1 MQVFRNVELKGVI
14 SKDKALDL
22 LGLER
27 SVEVNIKDHDI
38 MIYRDDME
46 DVWID
51 SVIDGESSGGTF
63 DELL

>member
-1 MQVFRNVELKGVI
+1 MRVFRNVELKGVI

-27 SVEVNIKDHDI
+27 SVDVNIKGYDI
-38 MIYRDDME
+38 NISKDDMD

-51 SVIDGESSGGTF
+51 SVIDDESSGGTF
-63 DELL
+63 NELL